1 MMIEQ
6 QEQQTI
12 DIFMIVISYR
22 TDFLFNHIE
31 LFTNWFE
38 AWLRLYQS
46 LDEHGLLYEFS
57 ERYDMVDDTNQ
68 NYIEVNN
75 CDYSLTFESY
85 SVPIP

>member
-1 MMIEQ
+1 MTV
-6 QEQQTI
+6 EQQTI

-22 TDFLFNHIE
+22 TDYQFNHIE
-31 LFTNWFE
+31 LYSNWFE
-38 AWLRLYQS
+38 AWMRLFQS

-57 ERYDMVDDTNQ
+57 ERYDMVDDRRLVKQ

-85 SVPIP
+85 SIPI